1 MKNDCLGTYP
11 NHPSEDEEL
20 LYESQLGSDPN
31 LCDQILRHHHRF
43 TDVLLGGGKS
53 TQLWFKYQK

>member
-20 LYESQLGSDPN
+20 LYELQLGSDPN

-43 TDVLLGGGKS
+43 TDVLLGGEEYS
-53 TQLWFKYQK
+53 ALV